1 MSGKLRPKY
10 VVTKIVAVEA
20 TLPGTMKATDPDNIN
35 SPFVLMPHKDPAA
48 YYAMLSYAQVCED
61 ELARE
66 IRVWL
71 KKVVSAPPA
80 YGTQGERN
88 RVNMKLKQMDLFV

>member
-1 MSGKLRPKY
+1 MGSKLRPKY
-10 VVTKIVAVEA
+10 MTYKIQENGS
-20 TLPGTMKATDPDNIN
+20 LSSIGMKSTDPESVD
-35 SPFVLMPHKDPAA
+35 SPFVLMPRKDPAA
-48 YYAMLSYAQVCED
+48 YYALLCYAQVCEE

-71 KKVVSAPPA
+71 EKVVEAPPV

-88 RVNMKLKQMDLFV
+88 RVHMKLKQMELIS